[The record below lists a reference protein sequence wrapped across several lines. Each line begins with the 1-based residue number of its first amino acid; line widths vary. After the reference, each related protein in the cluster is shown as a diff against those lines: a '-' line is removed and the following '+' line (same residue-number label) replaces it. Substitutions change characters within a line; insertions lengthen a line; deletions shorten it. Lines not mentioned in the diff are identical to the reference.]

1 MKRFIIPVGLSLTLL
16 MHQSLYASPIKNKI
30 NAKGA
35 VLIEQESKR
44 VLYEKNAQEILPMA
58 STTKI
63 MTCIVAL
70 EQGNL
75 ADIVTVS
82 QRAAGAPAVKLS
94 LRTNEKQQLGD
105 LLYSLMMESHND
117 TAVAIAEHI
126 GGTVENFCDMMTAKA
141 QAIGAHQTS
150 FKTPNGLDAK
160 DHYTSAYDL
169 ALIGAYALQNPEF
182 VKIITTTNINIPTQ
196 KVAGS
201 RAHSLQNKNRFI
213 YTYEGAN
220 GIKTGFTN
228 KAGHCFVG
236 AANKGGMQL
245 IGVALAAGWGNQGK
259 TQKYRDVITLMDY
272 GFKYYKKY
280 DLVVPTKDYAS
291 IPVKKGVA
299 EHLPLEC
306 NKKVTLPL
314 SKEEQEN
321 TYLKKVVP
329 TSIMAPV
336 QKGTVI
342 GKVEVICNGNTLASA
357 DLEAQDDIKKATLID
372 YLKKW
377 LKIKD

>member
-1 MKRFIIPVGLSLTLL
+1 MKRFIIPMSLSLTLL
-16 MHQSLYASPIKNKI
+16 MHQNLQSSPIKNKI
-30 NAKGA
+30 NSKGA

-70 EQGNL
+70 EQGDL
-75 ADIVTVS
+75 EDIVTVS
-82 QRAAGAPAVKLS
+82 QRAASAPAVKLS
-94 LRTNEKQQLGD
+94 LRTNEKQRLGD

-141 QAIGAHQTS
+141 KAIGAYQTS

-196 KVAGS
+196 KMSGS
-201 RAHSLQNKNRFI
+201 RPHSLQNKNRFMYI
-213 YTYEGAN
+213 YEGAN

-280 DLVVPTKDYAS
+280 DLVLPAKDYVS

-299 EHLPLEC
+299 EQLSLEC
-306 NKKVTLPL
+306 NQKVTLPL

-329 TSIMAPV
+329 TFIEAPV
-336 QKGTVI
+336 QKGTII
-342 GKVEVICNGNTLASA
+342 GKVEVICEGNTLASA
-357 DLEAQDDIKKATLID
+357 NLEAQDDIKKATLID
-372 YLKKW
+372 YFKKW
-377 LKIKD
+377 LKLKD